1 MLDTVS
7 LQKIE
12 AKNKQF
18 LIEKIIHGIE
28 FESLYNT
35 KTEKNPEIIETT
47 ESNYRVARRVYQ
59 RLYIDISELFGE
71 FVRSMSSYE
80 IQNMNDDIRAN
91 GWGIKNI
98 TDVSDSEELMNIFQ
112 NFYSLTGR
120 LPLSNGLLI
129 VPDGDAPPG
138 EDKINLKQLYN
149 LFKHTKSHGLVSLPF
164 WVSSSII

>member
-1 MLDTVS
+1 
-7 LQKIE
+7 
-12 AKNKQF
+12 
-18 LIEKIIHGIE
+18 
-28 FESLYNT
+28 
-35 KTEKNPEIIETT
+35 
-47 ESNYRVARRVYQ
+47 
-59 RLYIDISELFGE
+59 
-71 FVRSMSSYE
+71 MSSYE

>member
-1 MLDTVS
+1 
-7 LQKIE
+7 
-12 AKNKQF
+12 
-18 LIEKIIHGIE
+18 
-28 FESLYNT
+28 
-35 KTEKNPEIIETT
+35 
-47 ESNYRVARRVYQ
+47 
-59 RLYIDISELFGE
+59 
-71 FVRSMSSYE
+71 MSSYE

-149 LFKHTKSHGLVSLPF
+149 LFKHAKSHGLVSLPF